1 MSETRHIAE
10 RASGGFFHASAKVGE
25 PAKPILGTETVLE
38 IGADRAGRRRA
49 ERKALCLTE
58 HAIEVFLPAHVAG
71 IADVQAAE
79 MALIFIALTVAN
91 VYATRA
97 GGKLKLSPNLS
108 ERGFAS
114 QADYEN
120 ADRLLRVL
128 QGKQGA
134 VQGRLDGI
142 VDDGLHIYMRSYLS
156 MN

>member
-1 MSETRHIAE
+1 MKASDLKAAGYRVCTLISDDDVTRMQQAVDACYI
-10 RASGGFFHASAKVGE
+10 SKVWPNFSA
-25 PAKPILGTETVLE
+25 TDT
-38 IGADRAGRRRA
+38 
-49 ERKALCLTE
+49 
-58 HAIEVFLPAHVAG
+58 
-71 IADVQAAE
+71 DVQAAE
-79 MALIFIALTVAN
+79 MALIFVALTVAN

>member
-1 MSETRHIAE
+1 MKASDLKAAGYRVGTLISDDDVTRMQQAVDACYI
-10 RASGGFFHASAKVGE
+10 SKVWPNFSA
-25 PAKPILGTETVLE
+25 TDT
-38 IGADRAGRRRA
+38 
-49 ERKALCLTE
+49 
-58 HAIEVFLPAHVAG
+58 
-71 IADVQAAE
+71 DVKAAE

>member
-1 MSETRHIAE
+1 MKASDLKAAGYRVGTLISDDDVTRMQQAVDACYI
-10 RASGGFFHASAKVGE
+10 SKVLPNFSA
-25 PAKPILGTETVLE
+25 TDT
-38 IGADRAGRRRA
+38 
-49 ERKALCLTE
+49 
-58 HAIEVFLPAHVAG
+58 
-71 IADVQAAE
+71 DVKAAE

-128 QGKQGA
+128 QAKQGA

>member
-1 MSETRHIAE
+1 MKASDLKAAGYRVGTLISDDDVTRMQQDVDACYI
-10 RASGGFFHASAKVGE
+10 SKVWPNFSA
-25 PAKPILGTETVLE
+25 TDT
-38 IGADRAGRRRA
+38 
-49 ERKALCLTE
+49 
-58 HAIEVFLPAHVAG
+58 
-71 IADVQAAE
+71 DVKAAE

>member
-1 MSETRHIAE
+1 MKASDLKAAGYHVGTLISDDDVTRMQQAVDACYI
-10 RASGGFFHASAKVGE
+10 SKVLPNFSA
-25 PAKPILGTETVLE
+25 TDT
-38 IGADRAGRRRA
+38 
-49 ERKALCLTE
+49 
-58 HAIEVFLPAHVAG
+58 
-71 IADVQAAE
+71 DVQAAE

-128 QGKQGA
+128 QAKQGA

>member
-1 MSETRHIAE
+1 MKASDLKAAGYRVGTLISDDDVTRMQQDVDACYI
-10 RASGGFFHASAKVGE
+10 SKVWPNFSA
-25 PAKPILGTETVLE
+25 TDT
-38 IGADRAGRRRA
+38 
-49 ERKALCLTE
+49 
-58 HAIEVFLPAHVAG
+58 
-71 IADVQAAE
+71 DVKAAE

-142 VDDGLHIYMRSYLS
+142 VDYGLHIYMRSYLS

>member
-1 MSETRHIAE
+1 MKASDLKAAGYRVGTLISDDDVTRMQQAVDACYI
-10 RASGGFFHASAKVGE
+10 SKVW
-25 PAKPILGTETVLE
+25 PNFSDTDT
-38 IGADRAGRRRA
+38 
-49 ERKALCLTE
+49 
-58 HAIEVFLPAHVAG
+58 
-71 IADVQAAE
+71 DVKAAE
-79 MALIFIALTVAN
+79 MALIFVALTVAN

>member
-1 MSETRHIAE
+1 MKASDLKAAGYRVGTLISDDDVTRMQQAVDACYI
-10 RASGGFFHASAKVGE
+10 SKVLPNFSA
-25 PAKPILGTETVLE
+25 TDT
-38 IGADRAGRRRA
+38 
-49 ERKALCLTE
+49 
-58 HAIEVFLPAHVAG
+58 
-71 IADVQAAE
+71 DVKAAE